1 MSWQASRW
9 AAGLTNGSLA
19 AKSVLWTLAE
29 AADAKGYTFL
39 GHDELARR
47 AEISKRAVV
56 MQMALLEEAG
66 FIRRDR
72 RPGAERRLHL

>member
-9 AAGLTNGSLA
+9 AAAQTTGSLA

-29 AADAKGYTFL
+29 AADANGYTFL

-56 MQMALLEEAG
+56 VQMALLEEAG
-66 FIRRDR
+66 WLCQLKRYHGVI
-72 RPGAERRLHL
+72 GW